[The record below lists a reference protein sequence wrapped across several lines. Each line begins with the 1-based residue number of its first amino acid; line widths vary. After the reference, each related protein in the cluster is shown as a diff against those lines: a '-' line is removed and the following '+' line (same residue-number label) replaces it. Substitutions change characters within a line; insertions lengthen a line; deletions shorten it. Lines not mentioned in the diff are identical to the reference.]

1 MNENYS
7 LSLTPKARDL
17 TPKRDRFLPWI
28 LLLLLLLPGIN
39 PSLQAR
45 RTPSGGVLPSL
56 FEKGTRETRER
67 ADSIMRLVIDRATLY
82 RDVISNYEAEIY
94 IKGRT
99 EILKRNVLMLFGHHL
114 FPVDRKHPDM
124 LFEMV
129 SRSEYQAPKNYLH
142 DLKAINGNAIPNA
155 KKQQEALAFLNLNIY
170 SPTAYDDAI
179 FMPIAQNAFQLYN
192 FNWEGKESENGLTIH
207 KIRFLPKQWSQ
218 KLVCGDLYIV
228 EQAWTIDKIDMN
240 GRHSFAEFNLV
251 INYGRN
257 FRRFI
262 LPERADLLLRYRVL
276 GNAVET
282 SYHSSFNYQKVEW
295 IEEDNEK
302 RSENAL
308 DLTRYYRFSSDTV
321 AILKDSTYWAR
332 HRDLPLT
339 EAERRLYAQA
349 QERPKETVRTDS
361 ADNAGRYLKLTEQL
375 TQSVNMDYKTT
386 RIKYSGLLNPFQL
399 GYSARNG
406 ITYKQRFRISKT
418 FTRDKQIRF
427 RPEIGYVFK
436 RKQIFFKVGGDWEY
450 SPQKRGI
457 LSVEVGNSNESYSSE
472 ITQKINEELK
482 DSTFNFDDLN
492 LEYFKHYYAEIKN
505 SIELF
510 NGFQLTTGI
519 SYHRRIPSKKKVAI
533 DPGDDVEEILSQNYN
548 DFTPTLGFSYTP
560 RQYYRMDGYRKEYVY
575 SYYPTISI
583 EIARGI
589 PGVGKSSG
597 DYGRIEADV
606 HQSLMLGLC
615 RRLNYHISAGLYTQ
629 QKSTYFADF
638 RYFTRRNFPDTWDDQ
653 IGGVFNLL
661 KGEWF
666 NASDKYIQAH
676 FMYES
681 PFVLFKILRI
691 NSTKKFMQT
700 ASRYILSERFYLSQ
714 LWTPV
719 LPSYTEVGYGIG
731 NHIFNIGIFAGFDR
745 WHYQSMGFK
754 FAFEL
759 FQ

>member
-1 MNENYS
+1 MKKLYS
-7 LSLTPKARDL
+7 ILTLILISISIFAKSTDTYSDKILS
-17 TPKRDRFLPWI
+17 F
-28 LLLLLLLPGIN
+28 G
-39 PSLQAR
+39 
-45 RTPSGGVLPSL
+45 
-56 FEKGTRETRER
+56 KGNRETRER
-67 ADSIMRLVIDRATLY
+67 ADSIMHLVIEKAAQYQNT
-82 RDVISNYEAEIY
+82 VSKYEAEIY

-99 EILKRNVLMLFGHHL
+99 EILKQNMLIRLAHHI
-114 FPVDRKHPDM
+114 FPIDRKNKDM

-129 SRSEYQAPKNYLH
+129 SQSKFNAPQNYLH
-142 DLKAINGNAIPNA
+142 DLKAVNGNSIPNG
-155 KKQQEALAFLNLNIY
+155 KKQQEALAFLNLNVY

-179 FMPIAQNAFQLYN
+179 FMPIASNAFKFYT
-192 FNWEGKESENGLTIH
+192 FNLEGLETINGLTIY

-218 KLVCGDLYIV
+218 KLVCGDLYVID
-228 EQAWTIDKIDMN
+228 QSWTIDKIDMN
-240 GRHSFAEFNLV
+240 GRYSFAEFNLV
-251 INYGRN
+251 MSYGRD

-262 LPERADLLLRYRVL
+262 LPEKADLFLRYRVL
-276 GNAVET
+276 GNAVAT
-282 SYHSSFNYQKVEW
+282 TYHSSFKYQEVEW
-295 IEEDNEK
+295 VEEDNESHK
-302 RSENAL
+302 WKSL
-308 DLTRYYRFSSDTV
+308 DLTNYYKLSSDTV
-321 AILKDSTYWAR
+321 PIIRDSTYWNI
-332 HRDLPLT
+332 HRDNPLSPD
-339 EAERRLYAQA
+339 EAHLYKWA
-349 QERPKETVRTDS
+349 QEQNISKIDT
-361 ADNAGRYLKLTEQL
+361 ADDLQKYVKLTEQL
-375 TQSVNMDYKTT
+375 TNTVNMDYKTT
-386 RIKYSGLLNPFQL
+386 RIKYSGFLNPFQL

-418 FTRDKQIRF
+418 FARDKQIRF

-519 SYHRRIPSKKKVAI
+519 TYHRRIPSKKRVEI

-548 DFTPTLGFSYTP
+548 DFTPTLGFSYPP

-681 PFVLFKILRI
+681 PFILFKVLRI

-700 ASRYILSERFYLSQ
+700 ASRYILSERFYWSQ

>member
-1 MNENYS
+1 MSGKNGKS
-7 LSLTPKARDL
+7 LKKTYWIFTLILIAISISAKDTDTYGNKILSFGKRNRD
-17 TPKRDRFLPWI
+17 T
-28 LLLLLLLPGIN
+28 
-39 PSLQAR
+39 Q
-45 RTPSGGVLPSL
+45 
-56 FEKGTRETRER
+56 ER
-67 ADSIMRLVIDRATLY
+67 ADSIMRLVIDKATLY
-82 RDVISNYEAEIY
+82 QKAVSKYEAEIY

-99 EILKRNVLMLFGHHL
+99 EILKQNMLIRLAHHI
-114 FPVDRKHPDM
+114 FPIDRKNKDM
-124 LFEMV
+124 FFEMV
-129 SRSEYQAPKNYLH
+129 SLSKFNAPHNYLH
-142 DLKAINGNAIPNA
+142 DLKAINGNSLPNE
-155 KKQQEALAFLNLNIY
+155 KKQQEALAFLNLNVY

-179 FMPIAQNAFQLYN
+179 FMPISSDAFKFYT
-192 FNWEGKESENGLTIH
+192 FNLESLETIDSLTIY

-218 KLVCGDLYIV
+218 KLVCGDLYILDKS
-228 EQAWTIDKIDMN
+228 WTIDKIDMH
-240 GRHSFAEFNLV
+240 GRYSFAEFNLV
-251 INYGRN
+251 MSYGRD

-262 LPERADLLLRYRVL
+262 LPEKADLFLRYRVL
-276 GNAVET
+276 GNAVAT
-282 SYHSSFNYQKVEW
+282 RYHSSFKYQEVEW
-295 IEEDNEK
+295 VEEDHESHK
-302 RSENAL
+302 WKSL
-308 DLTRYYRFSSDTV
+308 DLTSYYKLSSDTV
-321 AILKDSTYWAR
+321 PIIRDTAYWDL
-332 HRDLPLT
+332 HRDHPLT
-339 EAERRLYAQA
+339 PEENQLFNKTQ
-349 QERPKETVRTDS
+349 KDNISKTDT
-361 ADNAGRYLKLTEQL
+361 AKDLQKYVKFTEQL
-375 TQSVNMDYKTT
+375 INSVNMDYKST
-386 RIKYSGLLNPFQL
+386 RIKYSGFLNPFQL

-418 FTRDKQIRF
+418 FSHDKQIRF

-450 SPQKRGI
+450 LPQKRGA
-457 LSVEVGNSNESYSSE
+457 LSVEVGNTNESYSSE
-472 ITQKINEELK
+472 ITHKINEELK

-510 NGFQLTTGI
+510 NGFQLTTGV
-519 SYHRRIPSKKKVAI
+519 SYHRRIPSRKKIEI
-533 DPGDDVEEILSQNYN
+533 DPGDDVEEILNQNYH
-548 DFTPTLGFSYTP
+548 DFTPVLGFSYTP
-560 RQYYRMDGYRKEYVY
+560 RQYYRMDGYRKEYMY

-589 PGVGKSSG
+589 PGVGKSTG

-615 RRLNYHISAGLYTQ
+615 RRLNYHISAGMYTQ

-638 RYFTRRNFPDTWDDQ
+638 QYFARRNFPDTWDDQ

-661 KGEWF
+661 KSEWF
-666 NASDKYIQAH
+666 NASDKYMQAH

-691 NSTKKFMQT
+691 NSTKKFMQV

-714 LWTPV
+714 LWTPM
-719 LPSYTEVGYGIG
+719 LPSYTEIGYGIG

>member
-1 MNENYS
+1 M
-7 LSLTPKARDL
+7 
-17 TPKRDRFLPWI
+17 
-28 LLLLLLLPGIN
+28 LLIAISIFAKNTDTYNDKTQPFGW
-39 PSLQAR
+39 R
-45 RTPSGGVLPSL
+45 
-56 FEKGTRETRER
+56 KRETAQR
-67 ADSIMRLVIDRATLY
+67 ADSIMRLVIEKASHYENTVSR
-82 RDVISNYEAEIY
+82 YEAEIY

-99 EILKRNVLMLFGHHL
+99 EILRQNQLIRLAHHI
-114 FPVDRKHPDM
+114 FPIDRKNKDM
-124 LFEMV
+124 LFEMLSL
-129 SRSEYQAPKNYLH
+129 SRYDAPRSYLH
-142 DLKAINGNAIPNA
+142 DLRAVNGNSIPNG
-155 KKQQEALAFLNLNIY
+155 KKQQEVLAFLNLNVY

-179 FMPIAQNAFQLYN
+179 FMPIAGNAFKFYT
-192 FNWEGKESENGLTIH
+192 FNLEGVETTIDGLTIY

-218 KLVCGDLYIV
+218 KLVCGDLYVID
-228 EQAWTIDKIDMN
+228 QSWTIDKIDMN

-251 INYGRN
+251 MSYGRD

-262 LPERADLLLRYRVL
+262 LPEKADLFLRYKIL
-276 GNAVET
+276 GNAVAT
-282 SYHSSFNYQKVEW
+282 TYHSSFKYRKVEW
-295 IEEDNEK
+295 VEEDNEGPRRK
-302 RSENAL
+302 SL
-308 DLTRYYRFSSDTV
+308 DLTSYYRLSSDTV
-321 AILKDSTYWAR
+321 PIIRDSVYWDI
-332 HRDLPLT
+332 HRDNPLSPEET
-339 EAERRLYAQA
+339 RLYNQA
-349 QERPKETVRTDS
+349 KERERDTDK
-361 ADNAGRYLKLTEQL
+361 ADEDDELQRYVKLTEQL
-375 TQSVNMDYKTT
+375 TNTINMDYKTT
-386 RIKYSGLLNPFQL
+386 RIKYSGILNPFQL

-406 ITYKQRFRISKT
+406 ITYKQRFRVSKT
-418 FTRDKQIRF
+418 FAHDKQIRF

-450 SPQKRGI
+450 APQRRGV

-472 ITQKINEELK
+472 ITRKINEELK

-510 NGFQLTTGI
+510 NGFQLTTGVT
-519 SYHRRIPSKKKVAI
+519 YHRRIPSKKRAEI
-533 DPGDDVEEILSQNYN
+533 DPGDEVTEILSQDYN
-548 DFTPTLGFSYTP
+548 DFTPVLGFSYTP

-583 EIARGI
+583 EFARGI

-638 RYFTRRNFPDTWDDQ
+638 RYFTRRNFPETWDDQ

-681 PFVLFKILRI
+681 PFVLLKIFRI
-691 NSTKKFMQT
+691 DSTKRFMRT
-700 ASRYILSERFYLSQ
+700 ASHYILSERFYLSQ

-719 LPSYTEVGYGIG
+719 LPSYTEIGYGIG